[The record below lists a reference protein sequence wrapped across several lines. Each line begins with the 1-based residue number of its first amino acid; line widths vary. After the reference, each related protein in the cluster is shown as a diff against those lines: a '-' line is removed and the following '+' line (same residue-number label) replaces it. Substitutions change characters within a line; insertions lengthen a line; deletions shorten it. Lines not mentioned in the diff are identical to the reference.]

1 MTELTPPLLQTHL
14 FGHGPVLQEWQE
26 RFTQGHFHHG
36 LILSGP
42 QGVGKATLSF
52 HFAKWL
58 LSHDKNNPSAVIKQI
73 EASSHP
79 GIKVIERLFDEKKQ
93 RYYGGITVEAVQPVF
108 DFLRLSQID
117 DGYRIIII
125 DGADTMNRHAQNSIL
140 KLLEEPPKKTFFI
153 LLVEQAGLLLPT
165 IRSRALVQSL
175 SPLTEDEFLK
185 GLSVLLPDVSRPQA
199 EAYFALTHGVM
210 GQALHW
216 HNQDI
221 LSLYDEVLQA
231 ALALHDK
238 NEKPSMAWAESYAP
252 VAQEIQY
259 DMIRHIM
266 VQRLHD
272 IVREYHLNQ
281 GFKAILES
289 EEGLYKKWV
298 HVPARLLIDSY
309 DRMQTLFD
317 RTENSHLDRKLTLLQ
332 AVQLFSGVQ
341 IAMPHAV
348 AH

>member
-1 MTELTPPLLQTHL
+1 MTEITPPLLQPHL
-14 FGHGPVLQEWQE
+14 FGHQAVLKDWQT
-26 RFTQGHFHHG
+26 RFAQGHFHHG

-58 LSHDKNNPSAVIKQI
+58 LSHDKANPSAVLKQI
-73 EASSHP
+73 EAGSHP

-140 KLLEEPPKKTFFI
+140 KLLEEPPRKTFFI

-175 SPLTEDEFLK
+175 PALTEPDFLH
-185 GLSVLLPDVSRPQA
+185 GLSVLLPDISEQQA
-199 EAYFALTHGVM
+199 QAYFALTHGVI

-216 HNQDI
+216 HDQDI
-221 LSLYDEVLQA
+221 LALYDQILHA
-231 ALALHDK
+231 SLSLHDK
-238 NEKPSMAWAESYAP
+238 NEKPAMAWAESYAP
-252 VAQEIQY
+252 VAQDIQY

-266 VQRLHD
+266 VQRMHD

-281 GFKAILES
+281 GFKAILEN
-289 EEGLYKKWV
+289 EEGLYSKWV
-298 HVPARLLIDSY
+298 KLPATLLIQSY
-309 DRMQTLFD
+309 DRMQALFD
-317 RTENSHLDRKLTLLQ
+317 RTEYSHLDRKLTLLQ
-332 AVQLFSGVQ
+332 AVQLFAGMQASP
-341 IAMPHAV
+341 AA
-348 AH
+348 